1 MRVLLV
7 YWNPS
12 RELLPAPPIGLAY
25 VATAT
30 RRAGH
35 DVQVL
40 DLVGRRRPL
49 DDVRACLAARAPDV
63 VGLSIRNIDNVVR
76 QRPAWHLADAR
87 RLVAAIREASDATI
101 VLGGPAV
108 SILGARMLAHVDADV
123 AVVGEGEE
131 TFPRVLAALEAGRPP
146 AGIPGVL
153 ARGNGAAP
161 GVAAVATPPARLAD
175 FGASGMEEW
184 IDWRPYDRNGATWP
198 IQTKRGCAL
207 SCSYCAYPEVEGR
220 TARRRSPVDV
230 VDEIERVR
238 ERVGPRAFEFVDST
252 FNVPPR
258 HAEDVCEEIGRRRLR
273 VHLTAMGVN
282 PLGVSEQL
290 FARMRRAGFNS
301 MMITPEAASATML
314 RSLRKGFGVE
324 EVRRTARLARASGMA
339 SMWFFML
346 GGPGETQAT
355 VEETVSFVERHL
367 DWSGCVSIFM
377 TGIRVLPGTAL
388 AQDAVATGALAADH
402 DLAEPTFYL
411 SPAVDED
418 WILDRV
424 NRAMRRC
431 PAIVHAAEEGMSTYE
446 RIVDRALAAFGV
458 APPYW
463 RFLPRLLRVPPLP
476 LLRGRRPPLGR
487 PPTR

>member
-1 MRVLLV
+1 VRVLLV

-12 RELLPAPPIGLAY
+12 LDLLPAAPIGLAY

-35 DVQVL
+35 DVHVL
-40 DLVGRRRPL
+40 DLGGRRRPF
-49 DDVRACLAARAPDV
+49 DDLRASLAARAPEV
-63 VGLSIRNIDNVVR
+63 VGLSIRNIDNVLR

-87 RLVAAIREASDATI
+87 RLVAAVREASDATI

-108 SILGARMLAHVDADV
+108 SILGARMLAHVEADL

-131 TFPRVLAALEAGRPP
+131 AFPRVLATLEAGRSP

-153 ARGNGAAP
+153 ARAGAAP
-161 GVAAVATPPARLAD
+161 GADAAAGRPARLAA

-184 IDWRPYDRNGATWP
+184 IDWRPYERAGATWP
-198 IQTKRGCAL
+198 IQTKRGCPLA
-207 SCSYCAYPEVEGR
+207 CSYCAYPAVEGSA
-220 TARRRSPVDV
+220 ARRRSPADV
-230 VDEIERVR
+230 ADEIERVR
-238 ERVGPRAFEFVDST
+238 ERVRPRTFEFVDAT
-252 FNVPPR
+252 FNVPR
-258 HAEDVCEEIGRRRLR
+258 GHAEEVCEAIERRRLR
-273 VHLTAMGVN
+273 VRLTAMGVN
-282 PLGVSEQL
+282 PLGVSERL

-324 EVRRTARLARASGMA
+324 EVQRAARLARACGMA
-339 SMWFFML
+339 SLWFFLL
-346 GGPGETQAT
+346 GGPGETRTT
-355 VEETVSFVERHL
+355 VDETVSFVERYL
-367 DWSGCVSIFM
+367 DWPGCVSIFM

-388 AQDAVATGALAADH
+388 AREAVATGALAADH

-411 SPAVDED
+411 SPSVDED

-424 NRAMRRC
+424 NRAVRRC
-431 PAIVHAAEEGMSTYE
+431 PAIVHAAEEGLSAYE
-446 RIVDRALAAFGV
+446 RIVNRALAVVGA

-476 LLRGRRPPLGR
+476 ALRVRRPPLGR
-487 PPTR
+487 PAPP